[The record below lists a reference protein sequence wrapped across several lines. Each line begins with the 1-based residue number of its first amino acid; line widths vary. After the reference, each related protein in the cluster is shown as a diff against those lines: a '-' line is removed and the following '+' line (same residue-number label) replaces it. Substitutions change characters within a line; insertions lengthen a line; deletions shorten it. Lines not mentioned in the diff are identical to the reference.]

1 MMSDE
6 YMTVTHTSRTGK
18 IYFLH
23 AGVTKTGKAKYFF
36 SLKQDAEQVDA
47 IPEGFEIY
55 ENVNGQVFLR
65 RIQKQIITPDELAL
79 VERALKAHGEIWEY
93 RAEVKK
99 DAIWV
104 HESGTDAGG
113 ISDLIMT
120 YTGRPMSTDEQLRH
134 AHYMAVMRFVLADKE
149 DRTFVTERFCFK
161 GSIDDWIYIDG
172 PAPLTEQADKYIKH
186 LGRDSFYELY

>member
-1 MMSDE
+1 
-6 YMTVTHTSRTGK
+6 MTITHTSRTGK
-18 IYFLH
+18 TYYLH
-23 AGVTKTGKAKYFF
+23 AGITKTGKPKYFF
-36 SLKQDAEQVDA
+36 SLKQDGALVDT
-47 IPEGFEIY
+47 IPEGVEIY

-65 RIQKQIITPDELAL
+65 KIPKHIITQEELTI
-79 VERALKAHGEIWEY
+79 VDSALKAHGEIWEY

-149 DRTFVTERFCFK
+149 ERTFVTERFCFK
-161 GSIDDWIYIDG
+161 GSIDDWIFVGG
-172 PAPLTEQADKYIKH
+172 PAPLADQVDKYIKH
-186 LGRDSFYELY
+186 LRQDSFYELY